1 MRMEKPPTKIRL
13 VPDKW
18 HIHHVGRLPAG
29 RLFWVDE
36 QLHYRDQ
43 KTTDFVCTYVFDND
57 GRLISHNI
65 ESLGVRRKV
74 TEDDAR
80 IEAAL
85 DRHLAALG
93 KRTAKDI
100 WIRPFSLKSQGM
112 VFGLIPR
119 QLGNGT
125 WRVEA
130 MPGNTL
136 SFFAPWDEGEY
147 DT

>member
-1 MRMEKPPTKIRL
+1 MEKPPTKIRL
-13 VPDKW
+13 VPDEW

-36 QLHYRDQ
+36 QLYYRNR

-57 GRLISHNI
+57 GQLTSHNI
-65 ESLGVRRKV
+65 ESLGVRGGKG

-112 VFGLIPR
+112 VFGLVPR